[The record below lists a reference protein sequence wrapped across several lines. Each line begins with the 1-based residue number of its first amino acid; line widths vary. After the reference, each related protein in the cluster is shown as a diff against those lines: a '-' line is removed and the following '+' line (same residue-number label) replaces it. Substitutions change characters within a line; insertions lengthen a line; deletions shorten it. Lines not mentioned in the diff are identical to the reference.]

1 MYQMVVAGGLLFLFS
16 ANGLESAGLFIPIS
30 DLKKEK

>member
-1 MYQMVVAGGLLFLFS
+1 VVAGGLLFLFS

-30 DLKKEK
+30 DLKMEK